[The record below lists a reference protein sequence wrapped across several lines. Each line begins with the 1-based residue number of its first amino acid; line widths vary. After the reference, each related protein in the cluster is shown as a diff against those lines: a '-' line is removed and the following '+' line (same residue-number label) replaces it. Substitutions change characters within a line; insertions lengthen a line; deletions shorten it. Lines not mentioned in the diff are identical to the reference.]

1 MLFRTSVGLSFLKM
15 LKIGNLNC
23 FYLGAK
29 FHTRVSKWDIVLSL
43 SHPLTVANAPD
54 EMNPEITAL
63 SVIYLLIVH
72 NPATG
77 SCPTSGNNFRNAF
90 PEHSKMSSKSSAQSP
105 SRSKCLAGPT
115 SYADF
120 SWKCQ
125 NFVLAL
131 GLFIKG
137 YALIR
142 LGRFLE
148 IHGPNLENFLKKLK
162 E

>member
-1 MLFRTSVGLSFLKM
+1 
-15 LKIGNLNC
+15 
-23 FYLGAK
+23 
-29 FHTRVSKWDIVLSL
+29 
-43 SHPLTVANAPD
+43 VANAPD

-77 SCPTSGNNFRNAF
+77 SCPTSG
-90 PEHSKMSSKSSAQSP
+90 SKS
-105 SRSKCLAGPT
+105 LTGPT